1 MVVHL
6 ASFSIP
12 QYRKACSSR
21 PHPANPLPDIR
32 RRHVTH
38 PTALRELQRGPACG
52 HRLEPRQEFVG
63 DEPRS
68 LRVRM
73 LVALAV
79 IVEVVAM
86 GMQDVEVGLRP
97 CEGDVEQSP
106 QFLRGFI

>member
-1 MVVHL
+1 M
-6 ASFSIP
+6 
-12 QYRKACSSR
+12 SR

-32 RRHVTH
+32 CRHVTRRI
-38 PTALRELQRGPACG
+38 AQRELQRGSACG
-52 HRLEPRQEFVG
+52 HRLEPRQQFVG

-86 GMQDVEVGLRP
+86 GMKNVEVGLRP

-106 QFLRGFI
+106 QFLRGFV